1 MDQPSDL
8 EMLADKAYNLGV
20 RYEQQYGGCGQCTIA
35 AVLDALGLERPELFK
50 AATAFAGGIGMAG
63 DGSCG
68 AYVGGV
74 LLIGD
79 QAGRTRADF
88 ADPGR
93 VRFRTYALART
104 FRDLFVEKYGSVTCR
119 DVQHEIFG
127 RSFDLQQDDD
137 FRAFEAAG
145 GHFDKCPEVVGTAA
159 RWIVELIEGQAFS
172 EQAATE

>member
-1 MDQPSDL
+1 MDQPIDL
-8 EMLADKAYNLGV
+8 DMLADKAHDLAV

-50 AATAFAGGIGMAG
+50 AATAFAGGIGLAG

-79 QAGRTRADF
+79 QVGRTRADF
-88 ADPGR
+88 ADPRR
-93 VRFRTYALART
+93 VRFRTYALARRL
-104 FRDLFVEKYGSVTCR
+104 RDLFVEKYGSVTCR

-127 RSFDLQQDDD
+127 RSFDLRQSDD
-137 FRAFEAAG
+137 FRAFEEAG
-145 GHFDKCPEVVGTAA
+145 GHADKCPEVAGTAA
-159 RWIVELIEGQAFS
+159 RWIVELIGRQAFS
-172 EQAATE
+172 ERAAAE